1 MIPRVTARI
10 SVQLKKM
17 QKLHFPQP
25 DSSDDEDIPFG
36 IDATGN
42 GELIRPTIAQ
52 VFV

>member
-1 MIPRVTARI
+1 
-10 SVQLKKM
+10 M

-25 DSSDDEDIPFG
+25 DSSADEDIPFG

-42 GELIRPTIAQ
+42 GERIGHSIAQ